1 MGMIMSTVLTR
12 GVRHEA
18 QEALPARAQEKSEIE
33 GVSSQ
38 MIAFACVWTAVIAYF
53 ALQAAFN

>member
-18 QEALPARAQEKSEIE
+18 QEALSARAQEKSEIE

-38 MIAFACVWTAVIAYF
+38 MIAFACIWTVVIAYF
-53 ALQAAFN
+53 ALQAVFN